1 MNYSPARVRGFS
13 LLELIIVLVIIGVLL
28 AAVTIS
34 ITDRRLDN
42 LKVEA
47 QRLTAL
53 IQLAVDQA
61 VIGNRE
67 LGFVI
72 EEDGYH
78 FLELDD
84 EEQWQLIDTTTSRRF
99 DSRVLSEGVYS
110 RIQVSGLYNEEP
122 EDNRLLRDENLNEDG
137 DESEENDARQK
148 PLRPQIL
155 MLSSGEVT
163 PFKLRLGWDEGDPIF
178 MQITTKL
185 DGSIVLL
192 GPIYEPLNSPWEL
205 DLQIYLEPEQ

>member
-53 IQLAVDQA
+53 LQLAVDQA

-72 EEDGYH
+72 EDDGYH

-84 EEQWQLIDTTTSRRF
+84 EEQWQLIDTTRSRRF

-122 EDNRLLRDENLNEDG
+122 EDNRLLRDENLDEDS
-137 DESEENDARQK
+137 DESEENEAPQK

-178 MQITTKL
+178 MQITTRL

-205 DLQIYLEPEQ
+205 DLQLDLELEQ

>member
-28 AAVTIS
+28 AAVTIT

-53 IQLAVDQA
+53 LQLAVDQA

-72 EEDGYH
+72 EDDGYH
-78 FLELDD
+78 FLALDD
-84 EEQWQLIDTTTSRRF
+84 EERWQLLDTTRSRRF
-99 DSRVLSEGVYS
+99 ASRVLSEGVYS
-110 RIQVSGLYNEEP
+110 RIQVSGLYNEQP
-122 EDNRLLRDENLNEDG
+122 EDNRLLRDENLDEDSDQSEANEG
-137 DESEENDARQK
+137 RQK

-178 MQITTKL
+178 MQITTQL

-205 DLQIYLEPEQ
+205 DLQLDLEFEQ